1 MPEGNMDFLSKIA
14 ACKKEEVGERKGK
27 HPIQELK
34 DRVREMPATRDF
46 GLAISRDGS
55 SRIIAELKKASP
67 SAGIIRKDFK
77 PSELAQSCEKG
88 GAAALSVLTDEG
100 LFQGELGYINEVRES
115 CRLPILRK
123 DFIVSEYQVYESRA
137 AGADAFLLITALLE
151 KAQLQDYI
159 ELGIGLG
166 MNPLVEVHTLKELD
180 RALSVGA
187 EIVGINNRD
196 LRTFRTDINVSFN
209 LVKDVPDE
217 SIVVSE
223 SGITNR
229 AEIEKLMK
237 AGVDAFLIG
246 EEFMKASDIEKRIK
260 ELIGKTT

>member
-1 MPEGNMDFLSKIA
+1 MDFLSTVA
-14 ACKKEEVGERKGK
+14 ARKKEEVGERKGK
-27 HPIQELK
+27 HPVPELK
-34 DRVREMPATRDF
+34 DRIREMPATRDF
-46 GLAISRDGS
+46 GLALSRNGGT
-55 SRIIAELKKASP
+55 RIIAELKKASP

-77 PSELAQSCEKG
+77 PSALARSCEDG

-100 LFQGELGYINEVRES
+100 LFQGELKYLNEARDS
-115 CRLPILRK
+115 CGLPILRK
-123 DFIVSEYQVYESRA
+123 DFIVADYQVYESRI
-137 AGADAFLLITALLE
+137 AGADAFLLITGLLE
-151 KAQLQDYI
+151 KSQLQDYMDLGI
-159 ELGIGLG
+159 ELG
-166 MNPLVEVHTLKELD
+166 MAPLVEVHTLKELD
-180 RALSVGA
+180 RALNAGG
-187 EIVGINNRD
+187 EIIGINNRD

-229 AEIEKLMK
+229 ADIERLTE

-246 EEFMKASDIEKRIK
+246 EEIMKASDVEKRIK